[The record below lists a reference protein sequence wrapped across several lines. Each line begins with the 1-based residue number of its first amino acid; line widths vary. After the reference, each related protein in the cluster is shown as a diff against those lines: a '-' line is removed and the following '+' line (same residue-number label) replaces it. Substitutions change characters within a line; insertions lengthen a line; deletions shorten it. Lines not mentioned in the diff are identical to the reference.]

1 MKKVKGGIVPKLNS
15 WNDIIVTMN
24 TVIAVALTVYVS
36 SILQCYVIVKS
47 IIIIKEG
54 EYLTSL
60 WACVTTLYGGHDLCN
75 DNNIQSG
82 FTGCPITSAA
92 STCISAP
99 CPQRLGACEYHYKG
113 HDSHQVLYHRPIVK

>member
-15 WNDIIVTMN
+15 WNDIIVHSSEAVMMN

-60 WACVTTLYGGHDLCN
+60 WACITTLYGGHDLCN

-82 FTGCPITSAA
+82 FTGCPTTSAA
-92 STCISAP
+92 STC
-99 CPQRLGACEYHYKG
+99 
-113 HDSHQVLYHRPIVK
+113 